1 MQPSLRAGETAAARR
16 HRVNAPGR
24 WDALAVAVFA
34 AALSSAGAA
43 RPSFWFDEAA
53 TISAATR
60 SVPELWRMLGNIDVV
75 HGLYYLLMHA
85 WLTVVPATEF
95 WVRVPSCLAVGG
107 AAAGVVVLARLH
119 TSRTVAVTA
128 GVVFAILPRTTW
140 AGIEARPYALATAG
154 AVWSTVLL
162 VAALRRDHR
171 DWWIGYAAAIVAVT
185 VLNLF
190 ALLILLPHA
199 VLVMLTAPGRATGRR
214 WAIAAAASV
223 SMLAP
228 FVVFSRTQIGQV
240 RWISPLTPD
249 KLREIGY
256 VQYFDHSLPFAV
268 GVAAILIAMLMSR
281 RFSLLDKDTRVLALT
296 ATAWVALPTT
306 VLVLYSAVAEPVYYP
321 RYLCYTA
328 PAAALLIAIC
338 VVALV
343 RTREKVTAVLAA
355 LAVAATPNFV
365 FTQRG
370 QYGKEGMDYSR
381 IADLLTAEAASGDC
395 IVFDNTIRWRPG
407 LVRPITAARPAA
419 FEKLVDPGRGMR
431 AADRNTLWDAPVAIW
446 AVVDAVQR
454 CTVIWTVS
462 DRDPTL
468 SSHDAGLSIDPGPR
482 MREAPAYRVQESL
495 GFQIAERWQFNFA
508 QVTRSTR

>member
-1 MQPSLRAGETAAARR
+1 MQPLLRAGETAPARR
-16 HRVNAPGR
+16 NRVNAPGR

-85 WLTVVPATEF
+85 WLSVVPATEF
-95 WVRVPSCLAVGG
+95 WVRVPSCLAVGV
-107 AAAGVVVLARLH
+107 AAAGVVVLARQH

-140 AGIEARPYALATAG
+140 AAIEARPYALATAG

-162 VAALRRDHR
+162 VTALRRDHR
-171 DWWIGYAAAIVAVT
+171 DWWIGYAAAVVAVT

-190 ALLILLPHA
+190 TALIVLPHA
-199 VLVMLTAPGRATGRR
+199 VLVLLTAPARATARH
-214 WAIAAAASV
+214 WAIAVAAAASV
-223 SMLAP
+223 LAP
-228 FVVFSRTQIGQV
+228 YALFSRSQIGQV

-249 KLREIGY
+249 KLREIAY
-256 VQYFDHSLPFAV
+256 EQYFDHSLPFALC
-268 GVAAILIAMLMSR
+268 VAAILIATLVLR
-281 RFSLLDKDTRVLALT
+281 RFALLDKDTRVLAGT
-296 ATAWVALPTT
+296 AVAWVVLPTT

-328 PAAALLIAIC
+328 PAAALLIALG

-343 RTREKVTAVLAA
+343 RSREKVTAVLAA

-365 FTQRG
+365 FAQRG

-381 IADLLTAEAASGDC
+381 IADLLSAEAAAGDC

-419 FEKLVDPGRGMR
+419 FETLVDPGRGMR
-431 AADRNTLWDAPVAIW
+431 ATDRNTLWDAPVAIW
-446 AVVDAVQR
+446 AVTDAVRR
-454 CTVIWTVS
+454 CTVIWTVT

-468 SSHDAGLSIDPGPR
+468 SSYDAGLGIDPGPR
-482 MREAPAYRVQESL
+482 MREAPAYRVEESL
-495 GFQIAERWQFNFA
+495 GFQIAERWQFNIA